1 MTARTSLA
9 LDERTAL
16 CDTAL
21 DVGPDAPT
29 LAGEWTVQDLLCH
42 LLVRERNPVGAL
54 GIRVAPLAGLTERA
68 MARLARRP
76 LDVLVEDFRTRP
88 RLSPLRVPGVD
99 RVFNTLEFFVHH
111 EDIRRAQ
118 PAWAPRALDDGA
130 RDALWDAI
138 STQGKL
144 MVRPAGVPVTVRRT
158 DTGTDTG
165 ATAVLRGGDDPVVVA
180 GPPAEVVLFLFGRAQ
195 HQDLDFAGPADAVRR
210 LRDASLGA

>member
-1 MTARTSLA
+1 MPPP
-9 LDERTAL
+9 
-16 CDTAL
+16 
-21 DVGPDAPT
+21 GP
-29 LAGEWTVQDLLCH
+29 
-42 LLVRERNPVGAL
+42 GAQPRSGPL

-76 LDVLVEDFRTRP
+76 LDALVEDFRTRP

-118 PAWAPRALDDGA
+118 PAWSPRALDDDA

-138 STQGKL
+138 STPGKL

-158 DTGTDTG
+158 DTG
-165 ATAVLRGGDDPVVVA
+165 ATAVLRGGDDPVVA
-180 GPPAEVVLFLFGRAQ
+180 RRAPRRGRA
-195 HQDLDFAGPADAVRR
+195 LPLRPGPAPGPGPSRGRRTPYAVCGTPRSAPSAPGARPRR
-210 LRDASLGA
+210 ARP